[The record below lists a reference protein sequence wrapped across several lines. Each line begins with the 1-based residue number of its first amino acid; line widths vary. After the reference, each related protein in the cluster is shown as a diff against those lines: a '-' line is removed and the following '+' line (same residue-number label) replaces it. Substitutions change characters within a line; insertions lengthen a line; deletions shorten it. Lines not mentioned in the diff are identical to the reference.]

1 MYYGL
6 QNFYQNHRR
15 YALSRSDEQL
25 LGRNVDVS
33 FFFLCIMRSV
43 FLPGVSLLYG
53 DLSIL

>member
-33 FFFLCIMRSV
+33 FFFFVLWDQYFYQVC
-43 FLPGVSLLYG
+43 LYYME
-53 DLSIL
+53 I